1 MILVVLTHSLN
12 IYQLEGERWI
22 QFLWVFIMTF
32 TMPLFT
38 MISGYWYKEK
48 SMKQICILYLFPCV
62 VFSIVNYCIGGISGA
77 YPKGISFK
85 SGWAMWYL
93 WALFLYQLSTPFFL
107 KHISLNRLMLL
118 SFMVSIIAGFKF
130 VTNDILDVQRVIGF
144 YPFYLVGIWLNGLE
158 KDLINL
164 PSSIIKICEQINSKL
179 LFFMTILLYLL
190 LTYLFPG
197 FCYGSGFMSS
207 HGMSLF
213 GFASRLMSYIL
224 NFALCF
230 FLIAIMPDRKLW
242 FSKYGTRTMN
252 VYLLHMSI
260 VFPVCWYI
268 MRPYMHEWYGYLIY
282 MIIVPLACCLL
293 FSEKVDQLMKLF
305 LNMPNK
311 LISQ

>member
-144 YPFYLVGIWLNGLE
+144 YPFYLVGIWLNGLK
-158 KDLINL
+158 KDLIN
-164 PSSIIKICEQINSKL
+164 
-179 LFFMTILLYLL
+179 
-190 LTYLFPG
+190 
-197 FCYGSGFMSS
+197 
-207 HGMSLF
+207 
-213 GFASRLMSYIL
+213 
-224 NFALCF
+224 
-230 FLIAIMPDRKLW
+230 
-242 FSKYGTRTMN
+242 
-252 VYLLHMSI
+252 
-260 VFPVCWYI
+260 
-268 MRPYMHEWYGYLIY
+268 
-282 MIIVPLACCLL
+282 
-293 FSEKVDQLMKLF
+293 
-305 LNMPNK
+305 
-311 LISQ
+311 

>member
-1 MILVVLTHSLN
+1 MGERAYLWDNLKVILMILVVLTHSLN

-144 YPFYLVGIWLNGLE
+144 YPFYLVGIWLNGL
-158 KDLINL
+158 KKRFN
-164 PSSIIKICEQINSKL
+164 K
-179 LFFMTILLYLL
+179 FT
-190 LTYLFPG
+190 
-197 FCYGSGFMSS
+197 
-207 HGMSLF
+207 
-213 GFASRLMSYIL
+213 
-224 NFALCF
+224 
-230 FLIAIMPDRKLW
+230 
-242 FSKYGTRTMN
+242 FSNY
-252 VYLLHMSI
+252 
-260 VFPVCWYI
+260 
-268 MRPYMHEWYGYLIY
+268 
-282 MIIVPLACCLL
+282 
-293 FSEKVDQLMKLF
+293 
-305 LNMPNK
+305 
-311 LISQ
+311 